1 MWVLGINNTLGKL
14 FLSTFYKPKKA
25 NFIVL
30 DNRPKK
36 SQKLIFNFGAKGNET
51 FLVIFCTVFGK
62 RILTHV
68 VVSLIWWRKRRKS
81 PINIC
86 LFFTQIEAL
95 EAKSK
100 TYHEQLQ
107 QQHQQKMHGWLL
119 LLDLTGWPLALTG
132 PPPPAAGAGAALP
145 SGGRPRKLSLLVASF
160 AIVTIPELEL
170 EPGLTGLM
178 AMSSMAMLSLICTC
192 KIRVQ
197 GIKVEATTFWLTTR
211 RSVSLSFREKQFIF
225 AWKKVCFDF
234 LFVYVIKTSFLI
246 RTKGELHWWH
256 VFIRLT
262 A

>member
-1 MWVLGINNTLGKL
+1 MRQFWW
-14 FLSTFYKPKKA
+14 FF
-25 NFIVL
+25 
-30 DNRPKK
+30 R
-36 SQKLIFNFGAKGNET
+36 
-51 FLVIFCTVFGK
+51 TVFGK

-197 GIKVEATTFWLTTR
+197 GIKVEATTFNLRRGGQFHCLFEKNSSYLLGRRYVLTFC
-211 RSVSLSFREKQFIF
+211 LSM
-225 AWKKVCFDF
+225 W
-234 LFVYVIKTSFLI
+234 
-246 RTKGELHWWH
+246 
-256 VFIRLT
+256 
-262 A
+262 